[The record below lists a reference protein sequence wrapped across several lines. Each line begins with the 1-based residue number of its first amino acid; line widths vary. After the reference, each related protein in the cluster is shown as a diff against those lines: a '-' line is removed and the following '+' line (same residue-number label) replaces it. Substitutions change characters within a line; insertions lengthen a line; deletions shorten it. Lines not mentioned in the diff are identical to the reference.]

1 MEYAQ
6 LNEARTEAIQVNT
19 HGNVE
24 WDANNFCTAAA
35 IIKDGLAEQFRVV
48 ELIETP
54 GPAFNAMTHVCM
66 RDGCEKVNDVWQY
79 KWKIEPLPTEQIQI
93 KIDALKVEK
102 NKQIN
107 EWRAAANQTY
117 FTHQDK
123 QIACDQLSRSDID
136 AVAANISLTGGFPV
150 GFPGGWK
157 AKDNTYVVL
166 ANIDAFKDMYASMTA
181 QGAANFTK
189 SQSLKAAVT
198 AATSAE
204 QINAIVW

>member
-1 MEYAQ
+1 MLYIQ
-6 LNEARTEAIQVNT
+6 LNQQDAFLRALPDSEIVWQGTHQCRPSALTTEEAT
-19 HGNVE
+19 
-24 WDANNFCTAAA
+24 
-35 IIKDGLAEQFRVV
+35 QFKVFP
-48 ELIETP
+48 LTETP
-54 GPAFNAMTHVCM
+54 QPQFDASTQNCVQ
-66 RDGCEKVNDVWQY
+66 DGYEKVGDEWRD
-79 KWKIEPLPTEQIQI
+79 KWVVTAKPQEQI
-93 KIDALKVEK
+93 ALELAQAKVSK
-102 NKQIN
+102 NQQIN

-198 AATSAE
+198 AATTAE